1 MPARK
6 GFLMVTMEP
15 PAGLEE
21 EFNDWYD
28 TEHVPERQ
36 AVPGFQTATRYVCL
50 GGWPRYLALYDL
62 AAPEV
67 IDGPGYRAISGERF
81 SPWTKRILLRMRGF
95 YRLFGEQV
103 YPAESLVAPAARTLF
118 LFARDAADVPDS
130 DWISRARAAF
140 DSRADMRQLRVFR
153 SAAALGGDVMMQ
165 VGLDAHSGPVPLDLA
180 AFGPLARRIDRVNE
194 YATYFAK

>member
-1 MPARK
+1 MSARK

-36 AVPGFQTATRYVCL
+36 AVPGFETATRYVCL
-50 GGWPRYLALYDL
+50 EGWPRYLALYDL

-67 IDGPGYRAISGERF
+67 IDGPEYRAISGAHF
-81 SPWTKRILLRMRGF
+81 SPWTKRILQRVRGF

-103 YPAESLVAPAARTLF
+103 YPADSRVVTAARTLF
-118 LFARDAADVPDS
+118 LFARDAGGLPDA
-130 DWISRARAAF
+130 DWISHARAAF
-140 DSRADMRQLRVFR
+140 DARADLRQLRVFR
-153 SAAALGGDVMMQ
+153 GAGTLGGDVMIQ
-165 VGLDAHSGPVPLDLA
+165 VGLDAHCGAVPFDA
-180 AFGPLARRIDRVNE
+180 ANLGPLARRIDRINE
-194 YATYFAK
+194 YTTYFAK